1 MRSVVDHNGST
12 SMKTS
17 FNRTIRTIVFAAC
30 AITSVCAKGQS
41 NETDPSKMQ
50 RIGTVDERFQSY
62 NVEMLEVTG
71 GKFWKPYSSL
81 AKQTA
86 KSSATPGS
94 STPVGM
100 DPNLYE
106 YRAPLNLAN
115 ARLRKMAEALGPAY
129 IRVSGTWANTTYF
142 QDKPGPA
149 PKTPPAGFD
158 GVLTQEQWKGVVD
171 FAKAADAKIVTSFA
185 ASPGVRDS
193 SGVWTPIEADKF
205 LAYTRS
211 VGGEIAATEYMNEPT
226 LASMGGAPKG
236 YDVAAYARDVR
247 AFAPYLKKATPQ
259 TIFLGPGGVGEDGA
273 LPLPT
278 KETLP
283 SKDILAATGPVF
295 DAFSYHY
302 YGAASARCGKAM
314 PTAMTTQAAAL
325 SKEWLTGTDQIE
337 SFYAGLR
344 DQYLPRKP
352 LWVTETA
359 DAACGGN
366 KWASTFTDSFRYLN
380 QLGSLAQRGVQ
391 VVMHNTLDSSDY
403 GLLNESDYKPRPN
416 FWAAVLWRRLMGTT
430 VLQPG
435 PSPSPDL
442 YLYAHCLRGMSG
454 GVALLAINA
463 SSRPQTIDIS
473 KASRRYV
480 LSAQQLESQ
489 NVRLNGHVLKL
500 QPDDTLPAMDGS
512 NEPSGRV
519 TLDPQ
524 TITFL
529 AVPGAENEAC
539 SQ

>member
-1 MRSVVDHNGST
+1 MR
-12 SMKTS
+12 TS
-17 FNRTIRTIVFAAC
+17 FNQPIRTIVFAAC

-41 NETDPSKMQ
+41 SQTDPSKMQ

-81 AKQTA
+81 AKQA
-86 KSSATPGS
+86 ATPAAPSGGL
-94 STPVGM
+94 TPAGM

-142 QDKPGPA
+142 QNKPGPA

-171 FAKAADAKIVTSFA
+171 FAKAVDAKIVTSFA
-185 ASPGVRDS
+185 TSPGVRDN
-193 SGVWTPIEADKF
+193 SGLWTPIEADKF

-211 VGGEIAATEYMNEPT
+211 VGGEIAAAEYMNEPT

-236 YDVAAYARDVR
+236 YDVAAYARDVKV
-247 AFAPYLKKATPQ
+247 FAPYLKKATPQ
-259 TIFLGPGGVGEDGA
+259 TIFLGPGGVGEGGTF
-273 LPLPT
+273 PLPS
-278 KETLP
+278 EGTLP

-295 DAFSYHY
+295 DAFSYHF
-302 YGAASARCGKAM
+302 YGAASARCGKVM

-325 SKEWLTGTDQIE
+325 STEWLTATDKIE
-337 SFYAGLR
+337 TFYGGLR
-344 DQYLPRKP
+344 DQYLPGKS

-366 KWASTFTDSFRYLN
+366 QWASTFTDSFRYLN
-380 QLGSLAQRGVQ
+380 QLGTLAQRGVQ
-391 VVMHNTLDSSDY
+391 VVIHNTLDSSDY
-403 GLLNESDYKPRPN
+403 GLLNENDFKPRPN

-435 PSPSPDL
+435 ASPSPDL
-442 YLYAHCLRGMSG
+442 HLYAHCLRGVPG

-463 SSRPQTIDIS
+463 SSLPQTLDIP
-473 KASRRYV
+473 KASQRYT
-480 LSAQQLESQ
+480 LSAQQLDSRSVQ
-489 NVRLNGHVLKL
+489 LNGRVLEL
-500 QPDDTLPAMDGS
+500 QSDDTLPAMNGAKA
-512 NEPSGRV
+512 PSGKM
-519 TLDPQ
+519 TLESQ
-524 TITFL
+524 SITFL
-529 AVPGAENEAC
+529 AVPEAGNEAC

>member
-1 MRSVVDHNGST
+1 MRLT
-12 SMKTS
+12 S
-17 FNRTIRTIVFAAC
+17 IRPVRSMALIAFAFTGAC
-30 AITSVCAKGQS
+30 AVGQS
-41 NETDPSKMQ
+41 VQVDPSKMQ

-81 AKQTA
+81 EEQAAAQPA
-86 KSSATPGS
+86 SSGG
-94 STPVGM
+94 STPSGM

-115 ARLRKMAEALGPAY
+115 ARLRKMALALGPAY

-142 QDKPGPA
+142 QDEPGPA
-149 PKTPPAGFD
+149 PRTPPEGFD
-158 GVLTQEQWKGVVD
+158 GVLTQDQWKGVVD
-171 FAKAADAKIVTSFA
+171 FARAADAKLVTSFA
-185 ASPGVRDS
+185 TSAGVRDS
-193 SGVWTPIEADKF
+193 SGVWTPVEADKF

-236 YDVAAYARDVR
+236 YDVAAYARDIKV
-247 AFAPYLKKATPQ
+247 FAPYLKKVTPR
-259 TIFLGPGGVGEDGA
+259 TIFLGPGGVGEGGA

-278 KETLP
+278 QGQLATE
-283 SKDILAATGPVF
+283 DILAATGPVF

-302 YGAASARCGKAM
+302 YGAASARCGKVM
-314 PTAMTTQAAAL
+314 PAAMTTQAAGL
-325 SKEWLTGTDQIE
+325 SREWLTGTDRIE

-344 DQYLPRKP
+344 DQYLPGKP

-366 KWASTFTDSFRYLN
+366 KWASTFTDTFRYLN
-380 QLGSLAQRGVQ
+380 QLGTLAQRGVQ

-403 GLLNESDYKPRPN
+403 GLLNESDYRPRPN

-435 PSPSPDL
+435 ASTSSDL
-442 YLYAHCLRGMSG
+442 YLYAHCLRGGSG

-463 SSRPQTIDIS
+463 SSNAQQMDLG
-473 KASRRYV
+473 KASERYT
-480 LSAQQLESQ
+480 LSAQQLDSRSVQ
-489 NVRLNGHVLKL
+489 LNGRTLEL
-500 QPDDTLPAMDGS
+500 QSSGNLPAMKGAKA
-512 NEPSGRV
+512 PSGRM
-519 TLDPQ
+519 TLDAQ

-529 AVPGAENEAC
+529 AIPNAGNEAC
-539 SQ
+539 GR

>member
-1 MRSVVDHNGST
+1 
-12 SMKTS
+12 MKAL
-17 FNRTIRTIVFAAC
+17 FNQLIPIIVLAAG
-30 AITSVCAKGQS
+30 AITSFCANGQS
-41 NETDPSKMQ
+41 TLIDPTKMQ
-50 RIGTVDERFQSY
+50 RIATVDERFQSY

-86 KSSATPGS
+86 KPAEASGS
-94 STPVGM
+94 STPAGM

-115 ARLRKMAEALGPAY
+115 PRLRKMALALGPAY
-129 IRVSGTWANTTYF
+129 VRVSGTWANTTYF

-149 PKTPPAGFD
+149 PETPPAGFD

-171 FAKAADAKIVTSFA
+171 FARAADAKIVTSFA
-185 ASPGVRDS
+185 TNPGVRDS

-205 LAYTRS
+205 LAYTS
-211 VGGEIAATEYMNEPT
+211 SAGGEIAATEYMNEPT

-236 YDVAAYARDVR
+236 YDVAAYARDVKV
-247 AFAPYLKKATPQ
+247 FVPYLKKATPQ
-259 TIFLGPGGVGEDGA
+259 TIFLGPGGVGEGGA

-283 SKDILAATGPVF
+283 TKDILAATGPVF

-302 YGAASARCGKAM
+302 YGAASARCEKVM

-325 SKEWLTGTDQIE
+325 SREWLTGTDKIE

-344 DQYLPRKP
+344 DQYLPGKP

-359 DAACGGN
+359 DAACGGD

-380 QLGSLAQRGVQ
+380 QLGTLAQRGVQ
-391 VVMHNTLDSSDY
+391 VVIHNTLDSSDY
-403 GLLNESDYKPRPN
+403 GLLDESDYKPRPN

-435 PSPSPDL
+435 TAPSPDL
-442 YLYAHCLRGMSG
+442 YLYAHCLRGVSG

-463 SSRPQTIDIS
+463 SSRPQTMDIS
-473 KASRRYV
+473 IASQRYT
-480 LSAQQLESQ
+480 LSAQRLDSQ
-489 NVRLNGHVLKL
+489 NVQLNGRVLEL
-500 QPDDTLPAMDGS
+500 QPDDTLPAMNGAKALPRRMTLGS
-512 NEPSGRV
+512 QS
-519 TLDPQ
+519 
-524 TITFL
+524 ITFL
-529 AVPGAENEAC
+529 TIPEAGNEAC